1 MDGRTDNHDSRDLAE
16 SYIADIMRR
25 EAEIAAMPEPA
36 VRTRSRARQLV
47 LLAGLLI
54 GVCAVDAAILLRL
67 SRPFSEADHVASSH
81 YVMYFTSRAVEAYR
95 SSRRQLPRDL
105 GAIGLANN
113 GTTYVPAGETYVL
126 SMRGPDGPI
135 EFRSDADS
143 SPFTTIWNRVGQ
155 GRPQ

>member
-54 GVCAVDAAILLRL
+54 
-67 SRPFSEADHVASSH
+67 
-81 YVMYFTSRAVEAYR
+81 
-95 SSRRQLPRDL
+95 
-105 GAIGLANN
+105 
-113 GTTYVPAGETYVL
+113 
-126 SMRGPDGPI
+126 
-135 EFRSDADS
+135 
-143 SPFTTIWNRVGQ
+143 
-155 GRPQ
+155 